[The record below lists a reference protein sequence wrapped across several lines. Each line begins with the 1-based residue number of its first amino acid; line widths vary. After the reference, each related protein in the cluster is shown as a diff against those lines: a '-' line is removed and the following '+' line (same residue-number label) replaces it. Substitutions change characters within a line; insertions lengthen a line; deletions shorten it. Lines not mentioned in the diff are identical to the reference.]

1 MTRDSVVRTVTKRLD
16 TFHSASYFAPTMGQA
31 LTEAGVPEAAHYLVQ
46 RSAPLGEA
54 SAELVVATFFNYAPA
69 YVAAHVPA
77 CWDAIRPGDATAAR
91 IAGVEAMS
99 AQILTPE
106 VLAGVGLD
114 RARFE
119 EVATRIVERL
129 RPVQDAQ
136 PLSGRPLYA
145 AHVDALTSVRAAD
158 PALQPMIDLWRTIT
172 LLRECRGDAHIAAL
186 VTLGLDGLDA
196 IVLDSATGR
205 SFYPWSMRKTRGW
218 AESEWRAAA
227 EALTERGLLTGPEDD
242 AHLTDAGAALKEEA
256 EVRTD
261 AAVAAAWTR
270 LDDDVIAALADD
282 AKTVAKLVLGSG
294 ALPSRLFGHGS
305 DAKR

>member
-16 TFHSASYFAPTMGQA
+16 TFHSASYFAPAMGEA
-31 LTEAGVPEAAHYLVQ
+31 LSGAGVPADAHYLVQ
-46 RSAPLGEA
+46 RSAPLGTA
-54 SAELVVATFFNYAPA
+54 SAELVVATFFNYAPT
-69 YVAAHVPA
+69 YVAEHVPA
-77 CWDAIRPGDATAAR
+77 CWDSIRPGDATAAR

-99 AQILTPE
+99 AR
-106 VLAGVGLD
+106 VLASEGLAGAGLD
-114 RARFE
+114 RTRFE
-119 EVATRIVERL
+119 EVAARIVERL

-145 AHVDALTSVRAAD
+145 AHVDALKTVGAAD
-158 PALQPMIDLWRTIT
+158 LSLQPMVDLWKAIT

-186 VTLGLDGLDA
+186 VTVGLDGLEA

-218 AESEWRAAA
+218 TEAEWRAAA
-227 EALTERGLLTGPEDD
+227 GTLTERGLLTGPDD
-242 AHLTDAGAALKEEA
+242 AAHLTDAGVALKEEA
-256 EVRTD
+256 EARTD
-261 AAVAAAWTR
+261 AAVAAAWAQV
-270 LDDDVIAALADD
+270 DGDVLAALADD
-282 AKTVAKLVLGSG
+282 AKVVAKVVLGSG